1 MSGADQTQ
9 LTMIV
14 LSYHNLY
21 RQHRKLE
28 RNLEA
33 IAKSRA
39 SMQKVLDELE
49 TQGGK
54 DEI

>member
-1 MSGADQTQ
+1 M
-9 LTMIV
+9 TMIV

-33 IAKSRA
+33 IAKLRA

-49 TQGGK
+49 TQDSK